1 MIQHWIREGTKVA
14 VVELAS
20 PKNRN
25 ALSLSML
32 TELRSII
39 LKYSEEKDGSGPAAA
54 SKKSTHDVRAIVL
67 QHQGVAFSS
76 GHNLKEL
83 KAFVDANDSPRIEEL
98 FAVCSSTMKSIVR
111 CPIPV
116 IAKVNGVATAAGC
129 QLVASCDLAY
139 ATSSSLFATPGVN
152 IGLFC
157 STPAVALGRAVGRK
171 AAAEMLLTGRPVT
184 ALKAQQIGLINDVFD
199 TPEELDAHVTEIADT
214 IASKSPVSIR
224 MGKPTFAEQLGMSL
238 DGAYEVAGETM
249 CANAVDRECAEG
261 ISAFLEKRQPNW

>member
-1 MIQHWIREGTKVA
+1 MIRHWIKEGSRVA

-39 LKYSEEKDGSGPAAA
+39 VKYSGEDGSGGEPANE
-54 SKKSTHDVRAIVL
+54 KTHGVRAIVL

-76 GHNLKEL
+76 GHDLKEL
-83 KAFVDANDSPRIEEL
+83 KTYVDANDRRRIEEL

-111 CPIPV
+111 CPVPI
-116 IAKVNGVATAAGC
+116 IAKVNGIATAAGC

-139 ATSSSLFATPGVN
+139 ATASSQFATPGVN

-184 ALKAQQIGLINDVFD
+184 ARKAQQIGLLNDVFD
-199 TPEELDAHVTEIADT
+199 TADALDAHVSEIADT

-224 MGKPTFAEQLGMSL
+224 MGKPTFAEQLGLTL

-249 CANAVDRECAEG
+249 CANAVDQECAEG
-261 ISAFLEKRQPNW
+261 ISAFLEKRPPNW